1 MIARHFLP
9 RAQAPEANPLDRL
22 ERLLGRRA
30 GDGYVDYPAMA
41 DRRSSLAESLSALG
55 LFSVLIAMLT
65 AGSVIGRGFA
75 YSDVVV
81 LLAIQTATAV
91 TVWRFGWQRVSE
103 PWLLAVVGAQA
114 VFVAS
119 LITLTGGPA
128 SPYFALY
135 APVLALAGWH
145 LRPVHAGIAVAFVAG
160 IELWRVLVV
169 EVSSSFDHLAV
180 ALPAF
185 ALLALLAGM
194 TSRRLTAAV
203 VMNRRDQVRT
213 AATLRVMRRVRDDG
227 PDQPIDPASALGE
240 VFSAEATIAAF
251 EGDPDERGCQR
262 VGSRHGHIAVSVA
275 AAGSGTGRIRLCRP
289 EPFSASER
297 RLAAILADAL
307 GNQHEHR
314 RLFEEVRTDARR
326 DHLTGLL
333 NRAAFEQ
340 DVQQAVDGA
349 RADGSSLSLCLLK
362 VDGFAEIVDKFGRSQ
377 ADAVLQ
383 RLALMLLAQ
392 AGVTDRVYRFE
403 TDEFAVL
410 APDDAQEGAA
420 ERGALIRRMAGR
432 ALFHAVHEDGRS
444 LASVSIGIAACRAG
458 DCEAASMV
466 TAAQVALAI
475 GRQPEDGD

>member
-1 MIARHFLP
+1 VIARHFLP
-9 RAQAPEANPLDRL
+9 RAQAPEANALVRL
-22 ERLLGRRA
+22 ERLLGRRP
-30 GDGYVDYPAMA
+30 GDGYVDYPAMT

-55 LFSVLIAMLT
+55 LFSVLIATLT
-65 AGSVIGRGFA
+65 AGSVIGRGYA

-81 LLAIQTATAV
+81 LLAIQTATAL

-119 LITLTGGPA
+119 LITLTGGPG

-145 LRPVHAGIAVAFVAG
+145 LRAVHTGIAVAFVAG

-169 EVSSSFDHLAV
+169 EVSASFDHLAV

-203 VMNRRDQVRT
+203 VLNRRDQVRT
-213 AATLRVMRRVRDDG
+213 AATLRVMRRVRDHG
-227 PDQPIDPASALGE
+227 PDQPLDPAAALGE
-240 VFSAEATIAAF
+240 VFSADATIAAF
-251 EGDPDERGCQR
+251 EGDPDDRGCQR
-262 VGSRHGHIAVSVA
+262 PGDRHGHIAVPVH
-275 AAGSGTGRIRLCRP
+275 AGTGPGRIRLCRP

-307 GNQHEHR
+307 GNQHEQR

-333 NRAAFEQ
+333 SRAAFDR

-349 RADGSSLSLCLLK
+349 RADASSLSLCLLK
-362 VDGFAEIVDKFGRSQ
+362 VDGFAGIVERYGRTR

-392 AGVTDRVYRFE
+392 AGMTDRVYRFE

-410 APDDAQEGAA
+410 APDAAQEGAA
-420 ERGALIRRMAGR
+420 ERGALIRRLAGR
-432 ALFHAVHEDGRS
+432 ALFHPVQEDGRT
-444 LASVSIGIAACRAG
+444 LASVSIGIAGCHAG
-458 DCEAASMV
+458 DCDAASMV

-475 GRQPEDGD
+475 GRQPEDGG